1 MKGKP
6 QKFLVLLIGLPLFL
20 YAVFEA
26 RNFWFYF
33 QNQREAVHY
42 VLPNDYLGWVVIT
55 YDQACPTSELVSG
68 VRRYVIPQNGLLCVQ
83 DAAGDG
89 FAQDQVYHEN
99 RPEQN
104 LLQHPSSLANY
115 VWYEKR
121 FTVRNKTHFVF
132 YVGHEVPK
140 KDQPKL
146 FEELHR
152 LLAINSKS

>member
-1 MKGKP
+1 MKSSEKI
-6 QKFLVLLIGLPLFL
+6 LVLLIGLPLFL
-20 YAVFEA
+20 YAIFEA

-33 QNQREAVHY
+33 QNQREPVHY
-42 VLPNDYLGWVVIT
+42 VLPKDYLGWVVIT
-55 YDQACPTSELVSG
+55 YDADCPTSQQIKG
-68 VRRYVIPQNGLLCVQ
+68 VRTYVVTENGLLCVQ
-83 DAAGDG
+83 DVAPEG

-115 VWYEKR
+115 VWYDKS
-121 FTVRNKTHFVF
+121 FITAGKSYFVF

-146 FEELHR
+146 FEELH
-152 LLAINSKS
+152 KMMGVM